1 MADEEKGLSEKEAQ
15 AQINKLI
22 TSLRKSTAQTT
33 KGQVD
38 AFKSFEERLKDV
50 GDKLTDEQ
58 TVRAKRAALLES
70 SLGFDKSSAMQLA
83 KTTEKLEMVK
93 QRLTDIEELGKETG
107 QENDAVFQQE
117 REILKTQIQQL
128 EESQKFG
135 RTLSNFERG
144 TSDFFGGN
152 MFKKLGDSIKENGS
166 LTSKEIGNSFRQDL
180 SNDFDKLMSFFG
192 PVAGLI
198 QQIPFLGTIFN
209 LLKKGLAKILVSLVM
224 GVKNFVTESRRKK
237 KVDKVNLENQKKTN
251 KTLEQGNRDKKKAGT
266 TTTTSQPGQEPAAEG
281 GDDGGEGGFVFRKAS
296 LFLVT
301 AAALGAPAGAALMTV
316 ASGMT
321 AFGKAAFAMGKALV
335 VGGLAFGIGLTGVFG
350 AFALG
355 QKMGAFEGMQ
365 EFGKVNMLKVLGSML
380 GLATLMGVLGMIM
393 TSGVGALIMGVGALA
408 VMGLIGVLVLVGKGL
423 GSFAES
429 IIPFETLNIPR
440 IKQNIQQLGTITGD
454 IREILSSTKGF
465 SMSQIVGQHP
475 LEDLAAAVNM
485 YDQDMAVSID
495 NLTKLKDSLA
505 NFEFPELPEGEKG
518 FGGWMRGLIGEDFSG
533 ELKKLSKITLTSALG
548 DNLQKLGDGLAAIGD
563 GLAKITDTKVKHLEA
578 IAEALEDM
586 EDVTINIGSVTPNI
600 SQPISPAINAMF
612 GNQPQ
617 MTQINAPTN
626 QSQVNNMSQK
636 RFVASG
642 SNMGQHSA
650 MSYAGQLG

>member
-1 MADEEKGLSEKEAQ
+1 MADEDKGLSEKEAQ
-15 AQINKLI
+15 NQINKLI

-70 SLGFDKSSAMQLA
+70 SLGFDKVSAMQIA
-83 KTTEKLEMVK
+83 KTTEKLEMVRE
-93 QRLTDIEELGKETG
+93 RLSDLKELAKETN
-107 QENDAVFQQE
+107 QENDAVFKQETEALILQE
-117 REILKTQIQQL
+117 RQL
-128 EESQKFG
+128 EEQQKFG
-135 RTLSNFERG
+135 RNLNNFERTVG
-144 TSDFFGGN
+144 KTAGGL
-152 MFKKLGDSIKENGS
+152 FKKIGDTIKENGS
-166 LTSKEIGNSFRQDL
+166 LTAGQIGGALKDDL
-180 SNDFDKLMSFFG
+180 KGDLDKVMNLFG
-192 PVAGLI
+192 PLAGIL

-209 LLKKGLAKILVSLVM
+209 LLKRSFASILLRMTM
-224 GVKNFVTESRRKK
+224 GIKNFITESKRRKK
-237 KVDKVNLENQKKTN
+237 VDRTNLNEQKKTN
-251 KTLEQGNRDKKKAGT
+251 KKLEQGSRDNKKAGAST
-266 TTTTSQPGQEPAAEG
+266 TTGQPGQEPESQMEG
-281 GDDGGEGGFVFRKAS
+281 DSGEGGFVFQKAS

-321 AFGKAAFAMGKALV
+321 AFGKSAFAMGKALV
-335 VGGLAFGIGLTGVFG
+335 VGGAAFGIGLTGVFG

-408 VMGLIGVLVLVGKGL
+408 VMGLIGVLVVVGKGL
-423 GSFAES
+423 GNFAES

-465 SMSQIVGQHP
+465 SMSQIIGQHP

-505 NFEFPELPEGEKG
+505 GFEFPELPEGEKG

-600 SQPISPAINAMF
+600 SQPISPAVNAMF

-617 MTQINAPTN
+617 LTQINAPTN

-650 MSYAGQLG
+650 LSYAGQLN